1 MPLFFRQQGCI
12 LPAGHDA
19 AQTSWRC
26 EGNHCIS
33 WIALSSE
40 EAAVNQAG
48 KPVKE
53 KVREW
58 LRREISERRPP
69 PDISEIR
76 RVLGWET
83 GSAPAPDKRGRR
95 KP

>member
-1 MPLFFRQQGCI
+1 M
-12 LPAGHDA
+12 
-19 AQTSWRC
+19 T
-26 EGNHCIS
+26 
-33 WIALSSE
+33 
-40 EAAVNQAG
+40 QAG

-69 PDISEIR
+69 PDIREIR
-76 RVLGWET
+76 RNLGWEVP
-83 GSAPAPDKRGRR
+83 GPAPDKRAPR

>member
-1 MPLFFRQQGCI
+1 V
-12 LPAGHDA
+12 
-19 AQTSWRC
+19 T
-26 EGNHCIS
+26 
-33 WIALSSE
+33 
-40 EAAVNQAG
+40 QAD

-76 RVLGWET
+76 RTLGWK
-83 GSAPAPDKRGRR
+83 APGPDAGKDGRR